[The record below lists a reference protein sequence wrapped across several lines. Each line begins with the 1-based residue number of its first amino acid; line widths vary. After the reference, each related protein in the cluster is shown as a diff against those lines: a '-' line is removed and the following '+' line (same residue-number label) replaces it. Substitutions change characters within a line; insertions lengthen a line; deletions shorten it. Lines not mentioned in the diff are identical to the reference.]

1 MTNSLEL
8 PPHDA
13 TRATSDAS
21 LGYAI
26 LRLTFGVNIALRGMT
41 RIANGTD
48 LFAAD
53 LLKQFEN
60 SLLPA
65 ASVQVFG
72 LVLPWVESVI
82 GLLLVTGLQTRPALI
97 AGGLMM
103 TVLTAG
109 TMLIQNFQTAWL
121 QLTYAVVFF
130 ILLACRGWNALSLDG
145 WLVRRRAHA
154 HRAAAHRE
162 HERDRARPPAL

>member
-1 MTNSLEL
+1 MTNRLEL
-8 PPHDA
+8 PAQTAAD
-13 TRATSDAS
+13 ATSDAS
-21 LGYAI
+21 VAYAI
-26 LRLTFGVNIALRGMT
+26 LRLTFGVNIALRGIT

-60 SLLPA
+60 SVLPA
-65 ASVQVFG
+65 ASVQAFG
-72 LVLPWVESVI
+72 LVLPWVESAI
-82 GLLLVTGLQTRPALI
+82 GLLLITGFQTRAALI

-145 WLVRRRAHA
+145 WRTLRRA
-154 HRAAAHRE
+154 RASTRV
-162 HERDRARPPAL
+162 